1 MGTWFRRITYFERS
15 KLSASKQRVVY
26 HIAHNNRFQVA
37 MRRTKSP
44 TSVQEK
50 LSNTG
55 RSTLFQWFP
64 QWWGWYSTGEDQNEL
79 KSDVYES
86 TPVEETER
94 DTQLESLE
102 DEILDVIADTVE
114 NNTIL
119 RRDTVFGQFNFS
131 LKEGNFRLC
140 VGEADNEDKYVCML
154 A

>member
-1 MGTWFRRITYFERS
+1 
-15 KLSASKQRVVY
+15 
-26 HIAHNNRFQVA
+26 

-44 TSVQEK
+44 TPSVHDQ

-64 QWWGWYSTGEDQNEL
+64 QWWGWYSTTEDTDES
-79 KSDVYES
+79 KSNASES
-86 TPVEETER
+86 IPVEKT
-94 DTQLESLE
+94 TQDSHLESLE

-119 RRDTVFGQFNFS
+119 RRDTVFGQFNFT

-140 VGEADNEDKYVCML
+140 SHATENENKYADIILFLFRK